1 MRRPRP
7 LPALVRAPAIAAVC
21 GVALAAV
28 GCGGRDDATPVACLE
43 GAGAYLGALGDA
55 PDEVRLDGETPIS
68 ACLTR
73 NQGGG
78 DLAAVGTSM
87 VAAAT
92 RLNSEARAEP
102 VGDAAPRLGY
112 LVGAAERGATETEG
126 IHADL
131 IRRLAA
137 AAGHSPGGDPLP
149 PAFRSAYRSG
159 YAAGQS
165 RG

>member
-1 MRRPRP
+1 
-7 LPALVRAPAIAAVC
+7 VRLRSIAVLGLAGTV
-21 GVALAAV
+21 LAAA
-28 GCGGRDDATPVACLE
+28 GCGGDDGGEQTPVACLD
-43 GAGAYLGALGDA
+43 GAGAYVGALGNA
-55 PDEVRLDGETPIS
+55 PGEVKLSGEVPVS
-68 ACLTR
+68 DCLAQ

-78 DLAAVGTSM
+78 DLAAVGAAM

-92 RLNSEARAEP
+92 ELNAEARESP
-102 VGDAAPRLGY
+102 GGDAALRLGY
-112 LVGAAERGATETEG
+112 LVGAAERGAAETEG

-131 IRRLAA
+131 IRRLTA
-137 AAGHSPGGDPLP
+137 AAGHNPGGDPLP